1 MSFAISRSERDW
13 LAMLIAY
20 RFFIAD
26 EVRVL
31 RAREAESKEQLA
43 REFGQE
49 MRLLSDLGWFNRE
62 DIAALDLPAADQERY
77 AVTMLSPTD
86 LEGTLARLR
95 NDAQAF
101 AEGYRGPRP
110 SLPYDESA
118 ERRLAFQLAAQ
129 TCEEVLTRLHEREEQ
144 PE

>member
-1 MSFAISRSERDW
+1 VSFAISRSERDW

-31 RAREAESKEQLA
+31 HAREAASKEQIA

-49 MRLLSDLGWFNRE
+49 MRLLSDLGWFNPE
-62 DIAALDLPAADQERY
+62 DIAALDLPAAEQEEFE
-77 AVTMLSPTD
+77 VTMLSPAD

-95 NDAQAF
+95 DDARAF
-101 AEGYRGPRP
+101 SEGYPALRP
-110 SLPYDESA
+110 GSA
-118 ERRLAFQLAAQ
+118 DHERQERRLAFQLAAQ
-129 TCEEVLTRLHEREEQ
+129 TCEEVLVRLHEGEEQ
-144 PE
+144 SE